1 MTRVPN
7 DVEPTLS
14 DLRAML
20 ADQGAPDQ
28 VLRLVD
34 AARDVPDALERLT
47 TAGFIQ
53 PVVDV
58 AMAFLDG
65 FAPLLEQ
72 GCGPLDAELCASE
85 FLGAMRDSADSQDFP
100 EMVAAMI
107 ADAEATGRPEALAL
121 ARSFAVLAP
130 PEVRPIASQTADRL
144 VATGMKDPKWVRA
157 VGKPTVGP
165 CFGYG
170 DPRGAQEGLALTF
183 SYGRKSHVLVLLI
196 DHDLG
201 GGVKDCFVTDR
212 PKQIR
217 AGYVEASRMYGLP
230 FREYTPEQARAIV
243 ADALDREP
251 CPVEP
256 DQVEDVLT
264 HLALLEQRMELL
276 PEAPPTA
283 LDTSVHRLKITLRGA
298 KPPIWRRLEVP
309 STTPLVRLHQMIQD
323 AFAWEDYHMWV
334 FDTPAGEY
342 GMPDPELGHGDAA
355 TVKLADVAKAPKD
368 RIGYLYDFG
377 DAWDHDIVVEDVIQ
391 AEPGVAYP
399 RCLTGRRAAP
409 PEDSGGIWG
418 YAHLCDVLADPQH
431 PEHADLLEWMEL
443 DDPADFDSAAFDVD
457 EVNEDLSRQVKVLV
471 KP

>member
-20 ADQGAPDQ
+20 AEQEAPDQ

-53 PVVDV
+53 PVTDL
-58 AMAFLDG
+58 AMAFLDA
-65 FAPLLEQ
+65 FSPLL
-72 GCGPLDAELCASE
+72 GPDCGPLDAELRASE
-85 FLGAMRDSADSQDFP
+85 FLGAMGDSADPLDFP
-100 EMVAAMI
+100 EMLAAMI
-107 ADAEATGRPEALAL
+107 TDAEATGRPEALAL

-130 PEVRPIASQTADRL
+130 PEVRPIASQAADRL
-144 VATGMKDPKWVRA
+144 VAGGLKDPKWVRA
-157 VGKPTVGP
+157 VGKPTVGA
-165 CFGYG
+165 CFGYA

-201 GGVKDCFVTDR
+201 GVKDCFISDR
-212 PKQIR
+212 PKAIR
-217 AGYVEASRMYGLP
+217 AGYVEAAEAYGFP
-230 FREYTPEQARAIV
+230 FREYTPEQARGIV
-243 ADALDREP
+243 ADALEREP

-256 DQVEDVLT
+256 DQVEDVRSG
-264 HLALLEQRMELL
+264 LALLRQRLELL
-276 PEAPPTA
+276 PQAPPTA
-283 LDTSVHRLKITLRGA
+283 LDTSVHRLKVTLRGA

-309 STTPLVRLHQMIQD
+309 SATPLVRLHQAIQD
-323 AFAWEDYHMWV
+323 SFAWEDYHMWV
-334 FDTPAGEY
+334 FDSPNGEY

-355 TVKLADVAKAPKD
+355 AVTLADVAPGPKD
-368 RIGYLYDFG
+368 RIRYLYDFG
-377 DAWDHDIVVEDVIQ
+377 DAWDHDIVVEDVVP
-391 AEPGVAYP
+391 AEAGVAYP

-418 YAHLCDVLADPQH
+418 YAHLCDVLADPEH
-431 PEHADLLEWMEL
+431 PEHADRLEWL
-443 DDPADFDSAAFDVD
+443 DLDSPTDFEPAAFDTD
-457 EVNEDLSRQVKVLV
+457 EVNEYLSRQAKVLV

>member
-1 MTRVPN
+1 MPN
-7 DVEPTLS
+7 NVEPTLS

-53 PVVDV
+53 PVADL
-58 AMAFLDG
+58 AMAFLDV
-65 FAPLLEQ
+65 FTPLLEQ
-72 GCGPLDAELCASE
+72 GCGPLEAELCASE
-85 FLGAMRDSADSQDFP
+85 FLGAMGDSTDPQDFP

-130 PEVRPIASQTADRL
+130 PEVRPVASQAADRL
-144 VATGMKDPKWVRA
+144 VASGLRDPKWVRA
-157 VGKPTVGP
+157 VGKPTVGA
-165 CFGYG
+165 CFGYA

-183 SYGRKSHVLVLLI
+183 SYGRKPHVLVLLI

-201 GGVKDCFVTDR
+201 GVKDCFVSDQ
-212 PKQIR
+212 PKPIR
-217 AGYVEASRMYGLP
+217 AGYVHAAAEFGFP

-243 ADALDREP
+243 EDALKREP

-256 DQVEDVLT
+256 DQVEDMRS
-264 HLALLEQRMELL
+264 HLALLEQRLELL
-276 PEAPPTA
+276 PPAAPTA
-283 LDTSVHRLKITLRGA
+283 LDTSVHRLKITLRGS

-309 STTPLVRLHQMIQD
+309 SSTSLVRLHQIIQD

-334 FDTPAGEY
+334 FDTPEGEY

-355 TVKLADVAKAPKD
+355 TVTLADAAKAPKD
-368 RIGYLYDFG
+368 RVGYLYDFG
-377 DAWDHDIVVEDVIQ
+377 DAWDHDIVVEDVVQ
-391 AEPGVAYP
+391 AEPGAAYP

-418 YAHLCDVLADPQH
+418 YANLCDVLADPEH
-431 PEHADLLEWMEL
+431 PEHAERLEWL
-443 DDPADFDSAAFDVD
+443 DLDSAADFDPAAFDAE
-457 EVNEDLSRQVKVLV
+457 EVNEYLERRAKVLV

>member
-1 MTRVPN
+1 MPN

-20 ADQGAPDQ
+20 ADQGAPDE

-34 AARDVPDALERLT
+34 AAIDVPDALERLT
-47 TAGFIQ
+47 TAGFVQ
-53 PVVDV
+53 PVADL
-58 AMAFLDG
+58 AMAFLDA
-65 FAPLLEQ
+65 FTPLLEQ

-85 FLGAMRDSADSQDFP
+85 FLGAMRDNADPQDFP
-100 EMVAAMI
+100 DMVAAMI
-107 ADAEATGRPEALAL
+107 ADAEATGEAEALAL

-130 PEVRPIASQTADRL
+130 PEVRPVASQAADRL
-144 VATGMKDPKWVRA
+144 VATGLKDPRWTRT
-157 VGKPTVGP
+157 VGKPTVGA
-165 CFGYG
+165 CFGYA

-183 SYGRKSHVLVLLI
+183 SYGRKAHAFVLLI

-201 GGVKDCFVTDR
+201 GLKDCFVSDQ
-212 PKQIR
+212 PKAIR
-217 AGYVEASRMYGLP
+217 AGYVEAAGEHGFP

-243 ADALDREP
+243 ADALERDP

-256 DQVEDVLT
+256 DQVEDVRSN
-264 HLALLEQRMELL
+264 LALLRQRLELL
-276 PEAPPTA
+276 PEAAPTA
-283 LDTSVHRLKITLRGA
+283 LDTSVHRLKITLRGS

-309 STTPLVRLHQMIQD
+309 SATPLVRLHQVVQD

-334 FDTPAGEY
+334 FDTPDGEY

-355 TVKLADVAKAPKD
+355 TVALADVAKAPKD

-377 DAWDHDIVVEDVIQ
+377 DAWDHDIVVEDVVQ
-391 AEPGVAYP
+391 AEPGLAYP

-418 YAHLCDVLADPQH
+418 YADLCDVLADPEH
-431 PEHADLLEWMEL
+431 PEHADRLEWL
-443 DDPADFDSAAFDVD
+443 DLDSAADFDPAAFDAD
-457 EVNEDLSRQVKVLV
+457 EVNEYLSRQAKVLV
-471 KP
+471 KE